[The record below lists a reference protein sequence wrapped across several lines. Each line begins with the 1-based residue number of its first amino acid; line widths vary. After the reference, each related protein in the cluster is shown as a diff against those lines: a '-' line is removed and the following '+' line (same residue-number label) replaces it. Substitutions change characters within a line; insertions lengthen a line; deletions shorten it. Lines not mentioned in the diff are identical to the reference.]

1 MNFDQ
6 AKELSFLVPWKV
18 AECFSGPQCWC
29 RRIVPV
35 DPIPYNDE
43 YENFGKIL
51 VSTETEEYEV
61 IPDAAIDQKTA
72 EYIVR
77 LHNEHYERVKQSCR
91 DAMQET
97 IQTLVHPNDSV
108 TVKHNPNIDDY
119 LVKGFEKLWE
129 NKQSKIGKIVRKE
142 ID

>member
-1 MNFDQ
+1 MNFEQ

-35 DPIPYNDE
+35 DPISYNDE
-43 YENFGKIL
+43 VENFGKTL
-51 VSTETEEYEV
+51 VSTETEDYEI

-77 LHNEHYERVKQSCR
+77 LHNEHHERVKQSCR
-91 DAMQET
+91 DAMKDT
-97 IQTLVHPNDSV
+97 IDSLVPLAHQSV
-108 TVKHNPNIDDY
+108 TITNNPTIND
-119 LVKGFEKLWE
+119 FR
-129 NKQSKIGKIVRKE
+129 KIKRKE